1 MTTMELPTLRNASS
15 TCSERLIE
23 ELDNHLIRL
32 KVDELSAPEVAG
44 GYRAICAKL
53 LAETLTV
60 MKKRPIKTK
69 REVLDRK
76 RARLWINTN
85 EGVVTFREVCE
96 TLNLNPATTKEAIYL
111 YAERPEHSPISKS
124 VIGALNYDAD

>member
-15 TCSERLIE
+15 ICSERLIE
-23 ELDNHLIRL
+23 ELDDHLIRL
-32 KVDELSAPEVAG
+32 KVSELSAPEVAG

-60 MKKRPIKTK
+60 MKKRPIKSK

-76 RARLWINTN
+76 QARRWINGD
-85 EGVVTFREVCE
+85 EGIVTFKQVCE
-96 TLNLNPATTKEAIYL
+96 TLDLNPNTTREAIYL
-111 YAERPEHSPISKS
+111 YAESPEHSPISKS
-124 VIGALNYDAD
+124 VIGALKYDAD

>member
-1 MTTMELPTLRNASS
+1 MELPTLRNASS
-15 TCSERLIE
+15 ICSERLIE
-23 ELDNHLIRL
+23 ELDDHLIRL
-32 KVDELSAPEVAG
+32 KVGELSAPEVAG

-76 RARLWINTN
+76 RTRLWMNSN

-96 TLNLNPATTKEAIYL
+96 TLNLNPTTTREAIYL
-111 YAERPEHSPISKS
+111 YAERPENSPISKS